1 MDSQV
6 QIKMKDEAVRNIY
19 DEYFNVGE
27 MGQKVRE
34 RLISKGAKNLTVSLT
49 VKKGI
54 KDGKTHGL

>member
-6 QIKMKDEAVRNIY
+6 QIKMKDEVVRNIY

-34 RLISKGAKNLTVSLT
+34 RLISKGAKTSL
-49 VKKGI
+49 
-54 KDGKTHGL
+54 

>member
-1 MDSQV
+1 
-6 QIKMKDEAVRNIY
+6 MKDEVVTNIY

-34 RLISKGAKNLTVSLT
+34 REIHLERCKNLTVSLT
-49 VKKGI
+49 VEKGI